1 MIRALTKAFWAI
13 VALAWAI
20 GSPTMAANPLFA
32 DEAPLR
38 ISLTGPFRTLT
49 NEAKYSLKPY
59 PATLTVTDGAGAAQ
73 TLPIQVRARGATRRK
88 YYCEFPP
95 IYLLFDKAAAK
106 GSLFHGQRRLKLVAY
121 CQRAPDFEQRV
132 RLEYL
137 VYKLYNLITPM
148 SFRVRAAEVTYRSS
162 PADAGFTRFGYLI
175 EDIRSVA
182 GRNDR
187 EEVKGPSRVVS
198 MAQLDPHA
206 TTRAAMLE
214 YMIGNLDWDFL
225 AASAGE
231 TCCHNSRLLAAPGA
245 RPATARDVAPVP
257 YDFDLTGFVNPSYA
271 LPPKGFPIE
280 TVTERFFRGYCAM
293 DGEIPSVAAEYLA
306 RRADMRALIDRE
318 PGISASVRDKTERYL
333 DGFFDI
339 LADPAR
345 LQSQLIRHC
354 R

>member
-1 MIRALTKAFWAI
+1 MIKAMTKAFWALL
-13 VALAWAI
+13 ALAWAI
-20 GSPTMAANPLFA
+20 GSPAMAANPLFA

-38 ISLTGPFRTLT
+38 ITVTGPFRRLT
-49 NEAKYSLKPY
+49 NVAKYSLKPY
-59 PATLTVTDGAGAAQ
+59 PATLTVTDEAGAAQ
-73 TLPIQVRARGATRRK
+73 TLPIQLRARGVTRRK

-95 IYLLFDKAAAK
+95 IYLLFDNAALK

-121 CQRAPDFEQRV
+121 CQTAPDFEQRV

-137 VYKLYNLITPM
+137 IYKLYNLITPM
-148 SFRVRAAEVTYRSS
+148 SFRVRAAEVTYRDSS
-162 PADAGFTRFGYLI
+162 ADGSLTRFGYLI

-187 EEVKGPSRVVS
+187 EEVKGPSRVLS

-231 TCCHNSRLLAAPGA
+231 TCCHNARLLAAPDA
-245 RPATARDVAPVP
+245 KPATARDVVPVP
-257 YDFDLTGFVNPSYA
+257 YDFDLTGFVDSPYA
-271 LPPKGFPIE
+271 LPPVGFPIE
-280 TVTERFFRGYCAM
+280 KVTERFFRGYCAM
-293 DGEIPSVAAEYLA
+293 NGEIPSVAEEYLA
-306 RRADMRALIDRE
+306 RRADMRALIDHE
-318 PGISASVRDKTERYL
+318 PKISARVRDKTERFM
-333 DGFFDI
+333 DGFFDT
-339 LADPAR
+339 LTDPAR